1 MQRVVITHST
11 LITSPLVLSS
21 FSGEIELTE
30 IQKAA
35 CPRTKRRGGIAEAA
49 ISALDAQE
57 SWVDNGLKKGLE
69 EEEESSR
76 SNCLIWISSPC
87 FEEVLKVESSLEKKK
102 LMLRRTMT
110 ARWR

>member
-35 CPRTKRRGGIAEAA
+35 WPRTKRRGGIAEAT
-49 ISALDAQE
+49 ISTLVE

>member
-1 MQRVVITHST
+1 MQRVVITHTT

-35 CPRTKRRGGIAEAA
+35 WPRTKRRGGIAEAA
-49 ISALDAQE
+49 ISALATQG
-57 SWVDNGLKKGLE
+57 VDNGLKKGLE